1 MHVDS
6 RRGGGHHRGS
16 QGPGPSHC
24 TGLCHA
30 EAEGAILARCA
41 NQLEAAREQIAAV
54 ASGRVLPMVCD
65 VSAAADI
72 EGVYEQ
78 IQATFRRVDIL
89 VNNAGKSQ
97 AYGFED
103 IADEV

>member
-1 MHVDS
+1 
-6 RRGGGHHRGS
+6 
-16 QGPGPSHC
+16 
-24 TGLCHA
+24 
-30 EAEGAILARCA
+30 
-41 NQLEAAREQIAAV
+41 
-54 ASGRVLPMVCD
+54 MVCD